1 MLQAFSPT
9 ATMTHTRSSFDTTPA
24 TERHS
29 TGARTLLALVALLPL
44 PAMTGCAA
52 ALEAA
57 GYRGSE
63 GVEVHS
69 AQVRLDVEEVWF
81 VAQDVFGI
89 MSSEPLEMNAF
100 PRTLTGRVD
109 GARVELEVLAW
120 DLNRTTIK
128 ARATRYGFADSR
140 VGERVLQTVLAQL
153 ELRN

>member
-1 MLQAFSPT
+1 MRVLLTFS
-9 ATMTHTRSSFDTTPA
+9 
-24 TERHS
+24 
-29 TGARTLLALVALLPL
+29 LLAPLALSG
-44 PAMTGCAA
+44 GCAA

-63 GVEVHS
+63 GVEIHS
-69 AQVRLDVEEVWF
+69 SQVRLDVEEVWF

-89 MSSEPLEMNAF
+89 MSSEPLTLQEF

-140 VGERVLQTVLAQL
+140 VGQRVLQTVLAQL